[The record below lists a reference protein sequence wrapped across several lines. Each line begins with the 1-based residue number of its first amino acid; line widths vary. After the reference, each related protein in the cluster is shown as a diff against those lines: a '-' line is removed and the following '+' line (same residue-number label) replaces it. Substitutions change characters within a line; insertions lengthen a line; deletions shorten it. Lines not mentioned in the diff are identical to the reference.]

1 MRNGTTLE
9 CFMNLMKQIPP
20 DELLEKR
27 RVLAEILGVEDSTVR
42 RWMTGSNIPVGMSM
56 ISLQYYLDF
65 VGYRLDEL
73 VRTSNVFKDAGR
85 MLAFRVITLESMAEL
100 ISEEG
105 HVDHIFSI
113 LRGTRGVSALR
124 EEKFREMVDAY
135 QGELAEKLLTIPK
148 LVTLERKPTSTSIQ
162 SLPLGEP
169 LLTPAEPG
177 TVSCPKSN
185 GTRDERFKMLVLNLL
200 DFTQLYTDSKVPE
213 TVRDQLRN
221 VVGQQN
227 IFDLKNALSR
237 LCSSKA
243 FSNQ

>member
-27 RVLAEILGVEDSTVR
+27 RMLAQILGVEDSTVR
-42 RWMTGSNIPVGMSM
+42 RWMTGSSIPVGMSM

-73 VRTSNVFKDAGR
+73 VRVPNVFQDAGR
-85 MLAFRVITLESMAEL
+85 MLAFRVITLENMAEL
-100 ISEEG
+100 IGQEG
-105 HVDHIFSI
+105 YIDHILAI

-135 QGELAEKLLTIPK
+135 RSELAEKLLTVPK
-148 LVTLERKPTSTSIQ
+148 LVTLERKPVLAPVQVPPPSG
-162 SLPLGEP
+162 SLS
-169 LLTPAEPG
+169 TPAESSIVPRPRPD
-177 TVSCPKSN
+177 T
-185 GTRDERFKMLVLNLL
+185 TRDERFKTLVLNLL
-200 DFTQLYTDSKVPE
+200 DFAQHYTDPKVSE